1 MGINYWIA
9 WVTKKKKTG
18 SDDVLALDVSAV
30 QKTYWGNLELLQR
43 QYHLCLFWQWLN
55 QRSPILLITRRCE
68 SFQVILKLFVV
79 WSLLMMGSTVS
90 SVIGEKCIVV
100 WRIDGIEIKQS
111 ASCVLSYFWMEH
123 PVVFLDSRCIDNG
136 DADKSGLHVLAT
148 SEIGVCYFWY
158 AKNMEDL
165 YDIKT

>member
-1 MGINYWIA
+1 MIS
-9 WVTKKKKTG
+9 T
-18 SDDVLALDVSAV
+18 DDGE
-30 QKTYWGNLELLQR
+30 Y
-43 QYHLCLFWQWLN
+43 
-55 QRSPILLITRRCE
+55 I
-68 SFQVILKLFVV
+68 
-79 WSLLMMGSTVS
+79 VS

-165 YDIKT
+165 HDIKT